1 MSSSIWTR
9 AALSSEAAP
18 ARGTCWRI
26 VEAQHHV
33 STAKLTDSA
42 EEQMRL
48 EELVEGSKP
57 PIPEGCRGLH
67 YLLFTPFRYGAAYPR
82 GSRFRRAG
90 MTPGVYY
97 ASVRPQ
103 TAMAELSFYRL
114 LFFAESPATPWPA
127 NPGEYSAFSADY
139 ATQRAI
145 DLTRSP
151 LDRDRNIWTHK
162 TDYSGCQDL
171 ADAARAAR
179 IDLIK
184 YESVRCPDRGM
195 NVAILDCA
203 AFASRDI
210 GDRQTWRIQLNASG
224 VRLIC
229 EFPKLVMSF
238 DRAAFASDPRI
249 AGMTWDRR

>member
-9 AALSSEAAP
+9 DALSSEAAP
-18 ARGTCWRI
+18 ARGICWRV

-33 STAKLTDSA
+33 STAKLTDTA
-42 EEQMRL
+42 EEQKRL
-48 EELVEGSKP
+48 EELIEDSKP
-57 PIPEGCRGLH
+57 PIPEQCRGLH
-67 YLLFTPFRYGAAYPR
+67 YLLFTPFRYGAAYPK

-90 MTPGVYY
+90 MTPGVFY
-97 ASVRPQ
+97 ASARPA

-127 NPGEYSAFSADY
+127 NAGEYSAFSTDY
-139 ATQRAI
+139 ATERAV

-151 LDRDRNIWTHK
+151 LDKDRDTWTDK
-162 TDYSGCQDL
+162 TDYSGCQGL
-171 ADAARAAR
+171 ADRAREAR

-184 YESVRCPDRGM
+184 YESVRCLDRGT

-210 GDRQTWRIQLNASG
+210 GNRQTWRIQLNASG

-229 EFPKLVMSF
+229 EFPKLVLNF
-238 DRAAFASDPRI
+238 DRDAFVSDPRI
-249 AGMTWDRR
+249 AGMTWER